1 MNETRTQSVRS
12 DYRGVVLARGGS
24 MSDRPPIRFKLS
36 DGSSWPRPAMESDE
50 YYGVG
55 WKCRY
60 SPESLTR
67 EDLLQLASI
76 ADAYGYLLLETTQKR
91 RDFVCREARRW
102 VTGEEA

>member
-1 MNETRTQSVRS
+1 
-12 DYRGVVLARGGS
+12 
-24 MSDRPPIRFKLS
+24 MSNDERPPIRFELS

-102 VTGEEA
+102 VKGVEA